1 MSLHIGF
8 VLFDRL
14 TQLDLTGPLQ
24 VLSRLEGAKCHL
36 VAGRLEPVKTD
47 TVLEILPTTT
57 FSECPKLDILVVPG
71 GQGVVTAL
79 EDQELLNFLRGQ
91 GAIASW
97 VTSVCTGAFLLGAA
111 GLLEGRRA
119 TTHWAY
125 KELLPMVGASAGG
138 ARVICDENVITGGGV
153 TAGIDFGLQ
162 VAAEVAGPGIAQAI
176 QLALEY
182 DPAPPFDAGSP
193 KFAPGPVREAVTPLF
208 DKARDALKDA
218 LQKAGQR

>member
-1 MSLHIGF
+1 MALEIGF

-24 VLSRLEGAKCHL
+24 VLSRLEDARCHL
-36 VAGRLEPVKTD
+36 VASRMEPVRTD
-47 TVLEILPTTT
+47 TVLEINPTIT
-57 FSECPKLDILVVPG
+57 FSECPKLDILCVPG
-71 GQGVVTAL
+71 GRGVAAAIGDAEIV
-79 EDQELLNFLRGQ
+79 NFIRGQ

-125 KELLPMVGASAGG
+125 KELLPLVGASPGG
-138 ARVICDENVITGGGV
+138 ARVICDDNLITGGGV

-162 VAAEVAGPGIAQAI
+162 VAAEVAGPGVAQSI
-176 QLALEY
+176 QLVLEY
-182 DPAPPFDAGSP
+182 DPAPPFDAGNP
-193 KFAPGPVREAVTPLF
+193 KFAPGPVRENLEGVF
-208 DKARDALKDA
+208 EEARSEMRAALVK
-218 LQKAGQR
+218 